1 MKNLLVA
8 RYDDEEES
16 TGGCN
21 ITWREELVRYPITAR
36 RGWPSRSRGKLL
48 AVDSI
53 FSNPVKRLNHVGS
66 DLDDPNRVQREYK
79 VLSDAQLDTRAALN
93 AHVGVGRGRGN
104 MGEDLPLPLRYYRRT
119 AWHPFVFYMYSCFS
133 SVRHTSRPSVPAR
146 NQVATPSAKTLRHAS
161 NHRCNIFMRR
171 LNY

>member
-8 RYDDEEES
+8 RYDDDEES

-21 ITWREELVRYPITAR
+21 RSITWREELVRCPITAR
-36 RGWPSRSRGKLL
+36 RGRPSRSRGKLL

-93 AHVGVGRGRGN
+93 AHVGVRGVGDGIAFN
-104 MGEDLPLPLRYYRRT
+104 MSEDLPLPLRYYRRT

-133 SVRHTSRPSVPAR
+133 SVRHTSRPSVRDSRPGTR
-146 NQVATPSAKTLRHAS
+146 WPRPRLR
-161 NHRCNIFMRR
+161 R
-171 LNY
+171 